1 MKNKTKVI
9 SIVLSFSVFFIFV
22 SCQKQKAEWKGTIE
36 EENGVTVVKNPK
48 EPMYG
53 EDVLSLEEELSIGE
67 AEGREEYMF
76 SELRG
81 IAVDD
86 RGYIYALDIKARH
99 VKVYNEK
106 GEYVRIIG
114 KGGQGPGEF
123 RLPFFILIS
132 PSKELVVT
140 GMGGI
145 SYFKLDG
152 EFIRSQSLSTQ
163 NIARLKFDKFG
174 NPIGICILFGED
186 NPRYEL
192 RKFNLEFETKFAIDS
207 SPISRTRSPGFNPFV
222 PVLRW
227 DMIRGEHIVCGY
239 GGEGYIFKIFDLEG
253 KLIKSIHKDYDQ
265 VEVTDRDIEVEM
277 RKHGIESRENIIVPD
292 NKPPFRWINTD
303 EEGRIFVST
312 WELIPESEGYYYD
325 VFDTDGKYLL
335 RVPIKGEPLIFKN
348 GKLYIIV
355 RDDEGYQYI
364 KRYKVTWKI

>member
-1 MKNKTKVI
+1 MMPRTKI
-9 SIVLSFSVFFIFV
+9 TSIILLFSAFTMLV
-22 SCQKQKAEWKGTIE
+22 SCGEQKDVWKGSLE
-36 EENGVTVVKNPK
+36 EVDGVTVVKNPK

-53 EDVLSLEEELSIGE
+53 EDVFSLEEELSIGE
-67 AEGREEYMF
+67 AEGSEEYMF
-76 SELRG
+76 SRIRD

-86 RGYIYALDIKARH
+86 RGYIYALDLKARH

-123 RLPFFILIS
+123 RIPFFILIS

-140 GMGGI
+140 GMRKV

-152 EFIRSQSLSTQ
+152 EFIRSQNLSTQ
-163 NIARLKFDKFG
+163 NIAQLKFDKFG
-174 NPIGICILFGED
+174 DPIGTCILSSEE
-186 NPRYEL
+186 NPRIEL

-207 SPISRTRSPGFNPFV
+207 SPISRTRSTGFNPFD

-239 GGEGYIFKIFDLEG
+239 GGEGYILKIYDLEG
-253 KLIKSIHKDYDQ
+253 KLIKSIHKDYDPA
-265 VEVTDRDIEVEM
+265 EVTDRDIEVEM
-277 RKHGIESRENIIVPD
+277 QRHGIDSREFISAPEF
-292 NKPPFRWINTD
+292 KPPFRWIDAD
-303 EEGRIFVST
+303 EEGRIFAQS

-335 RVPIKGEPLIFKN
+335 RVPIKAEWLIFK
-348 GKLYIIV
+348 KLKLHTIV
-355 RDDEGYQYI
+355 RDNEGYQYV
-364 KRYKVTWKI
+364 KRYKVTWRY